1 VLQFAIKWT
10 MPSLLHDIVIFTVP
24 ILFGLTVHEFA
35 HGLAADRFGDDT
47 PRKMG
52 RLTLNPLAHLDFFG
66 TLVFFFTR
74 TFGWAK
80 PISINPDNLAAP
92 RRDLMRIALAG
103 PLANFVLALAC
114 ALLYNLTGSL
124 VIGKGPGHLT
134 GILFTTPIREMLAA
148 GVEVNIALGMINLI
162 PIPPLDGGRILA
174 GLLPEKPASYLEK
187 IDSYGA
193 IILVILVLSNS
204 LNLFFFPLL
213 SSMTGFLLSGSLF

>member
-1 VLQFAIKWT
+1 
-10 MPSLLHDIVIFTVP
+10 MPPLLHDIVVYTVP

-35 HGLAADRFGDDT
+35 HGLAADRLGDDT

-52 RLTLNPLAHLDFFG
+52 RLTLNPLAHLDIFG
-66 TLVFFFTR
+66 TLVFFVTR
-74 TFGWAK
+74 AFGWAK
-80 PISINPDNLAAP
+80 PISINPDKLAFP
-92 RRDLMRIALAG
+92 RRDMMRIAMAG
-103 PLANFVLALAC
+103 PLANFALALLC
-114 ALLYNLTGSL
+114 TL
-124 VIGKGPGHLT
+124 VFHLT
-134 GILFTTPIREMLAA
+134 GGLAVYHASGNVTGLLIAAPAREMLAA

-162 PIPPLDGGRILA
+162 PVPPLDGGRILA

-213 SSMTGFLLSGSLF
+213 SSMTGFLLSGQPF

>member
-1 VLQFAIKWT
+1 MQPLF
-10 MPSLLHDIVIFTVP
+10 HDIVIYTVP

-35 HGLAADRFGDDT
+35 HGLAADYFGDDT

-66 TLVFFFTR
+66 TLVFFITR
-74 TFGWAK
+74 AFGWAK
-80 PISINPDNLAAP
+80 PISINPDNLASP

-103 PLANFVLALAC
+103 PLANFLLALVC
-114 ALLYNLTGSL
+114 ALIFHLSRGLAVYS
-124 VIGKGPGHLT
+124 GPGSET
-134 GILFTTPIREMLAA
+134 GILFAAPAREMLAA
-148 GVEVNIALGMINLI
+148 AVEVNIALGMINLI

-174 GLLPEKPASYLEK
+174 GLLPEKPAAYLEK

-193 IILVILVLSNS
+193 IILIILVLSNS

-213 SSMTGFLLSGSLF
+213 STMTGFLLSGSPF